1 MKCTWFLRKEEGK
14 TKREKSMTKEEL
26 IYLRVS
32 EKTKSVIAALK
43 ESLDEDQNELL
54 YRQINADLKARG
66 IDLTVNKEY
75 IDSLFEHVDVQKLKA
90 EIAAKRLREF
100 TSEMT
105 QKLGISSADLSKY
118 LAEMAKA

>member
-1 MKCTWFLRKEEGK
+1 M
-14 TKREKSMTKEEL
+14 KEEL

-43 ESLDEDQNELL
+43 ESLDEDQNEIL
-54 YRQINADLKARG
+54 YKAINEDLQTKG
-66 IDLTVNKEY
+66 VDVTINKEY
-75 IDSLFEHVDVQKLKA
+75 IDGLFETIDVDKLKA
-90 EIAAKRLREF
+90 EIAAKRLKEF

-105 QKLGISSADLSKY
+105 QKLGISTADLTKY